1 MRERIKEMP
10 LIPDAIAFRNI
21 LTALP
26 VSIFQPGETV
36 LASGSMTERLLFLK
50 EGAVEVIRDGIQI
63 ARVAEKGAVFGELAV
78 LLDKPHTADVRAVER
93 SEFQVADA
101 TTLLTENPTALLYIA
116 AILARRLD
124 GANAALLEVRRQL
137 ETGKPHDM
145 IAKSV
150 ANVELLLSSG
160 GGDLIYAGY
169 PYDPF
174 SFPPL

>member
-1 MRERIKEMP
+1 MP
-10 LIPDAIAFRNI
+10 LVPDATAFRNI

-26 VSIFQPGETV
+26 VSTYQPGETV
-36 LASGSMTERLLFLK
+36 LASGSVTERLLFLK
-50 EGAVEVIRDGIQI
+50 EGVVEVVREGIHI
-63 ARVAEKGAVFGELAV
+63 ARVAERGAVFGELAV

-101 TTLLTENPTALLYIA
+101 TTLLTEHPTALLYITA
-116 AILARRLD
+116 VLARRLD
-124 GANAALLEVRRQL
+124 GANTALLEVKRQL
-137 ETGKPHDM
+137 QTGKPRDM

-150 ANVELLLSSG
+150 ATVEHLLSSG

-174 SFPPL
+174 AFPPH